1 MLSKVYFRQ
10 SAIQSYRANT
20 GGGGYQVTNGGES
33 AVKVDED
40 EFDPVSDCEENE
52 EDDAE
57 EDDVQAI
64 KMGQEAESGLGS
76 FWRQ

>member
-1 MLSKVYFRQ
+1 M
-10 SAIQSYRANT
+10 
-20 GGGGYQVTNGGES
+20 TNGGES